1 MQKIRSFLVER
12 GGGARLQ
19 FYASFCASPNT
30 TIIAIDYQAFTG
42 LY

>member
-12 GGGARLQ
+12 GARLQ

-30 TIIAIDYQAFTG
+30 IIIIIDYQVFTS